1 MRTKIYQINMD
12 RDKNRVKFESLEM
25 MEFHHGAAIIDPSIY
40 DEVFNAEIDETNLE
54 AIYQRFNTAGHPL
67 HRGHSLSVSDVVVND
82 NGAFFCDSF
91 GFQPIAFDE
100 SQTQK
105 PDNLM
110 RIVYVEPHKAP
121 YIAEIAHTLEAEQRA
136 VEGQIEHV
144 ENGDGTCLMV
154 NAWSKVL
161 DMEPNRSIFGDSDT
175 IFGPFFIC
183 GEDGESY
190 RSLTDEEV
198 VKYMDQFAQSEDTGL
213 EEAEAD
219 QGLGFHPM

>member
-12 RDKNRVKFESLEM
+12 RDKNRVKFEGLELL
-25 MEFHHGAAIIDPSIY
+25 EQYQGSSAVDSSIY
-40 DEVFNAEIDETNLE
+40 DEVFSAEIDETDLE
-54 AIYQRFNTAGHPL
+54 AIYQRFNTVGHPL

-121 YIAEIAHTLEAEQRA
+121 YITEIAHTLEAEQRA

-161 DMEPNRSIFGDSDT
+161 DMEPNRSIFDGSDT